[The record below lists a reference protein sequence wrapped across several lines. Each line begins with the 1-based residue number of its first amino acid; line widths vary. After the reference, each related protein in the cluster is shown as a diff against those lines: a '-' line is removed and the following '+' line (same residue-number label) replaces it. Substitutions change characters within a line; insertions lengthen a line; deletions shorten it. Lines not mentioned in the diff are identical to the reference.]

1 MTKNQTDLLEGIPQL
16 LALAGRFE
24 AEGQVNLSKLLEAT
38 VYSRLRRAARQ
49 FQPVI
54 TADNMHIEFDM
65 ALELLKRDDLNPEL
79 LATLELGR
87 RILADEHVPL
97 IQDAPDFFVCRTCGS
112 AAPGQAPDRCPG
124 CGAWTGGFRKFVGTF
139 NGDNTEP
146 LNPLEVVT
154 LLTSNAAALKMLV
167 EGLSQEE
174 MNRRPAEQA
183 WAIHQHVAHFRDAQ
197 ETLETRVNLMLT
209 QDNPELV
216 VVALYDMATEASAS
230 STSDL
235 LADYLDRRTRLVA
248 QLETLPLRDFWRP
261 GWHQEFGSITILR
274 QLAYMANHEQSHF
287 PDIEALRN
295 QILDQR

>member
-1 MTKNQTDLLEGIPQL
+1 MMKNQIDLLEGIPHL

-24 AEGQVNLSKLLEAT
+24 AEGQVNLSKLLEAA
-38 VYSRLRRAARQ
+38 VYACLRRAARQ
-49 FQPVI
+49 SQPEI
-54 TADNMHIEFDM
+54 TAANMHIEFDA
-65 ALELLKRDDLNPEL
+65 ALDLLKRDDLNPQL

-87 RILADEHVPL
+87 SMLADERVPL
-97 IQDAPDFFVCRTCGS
+97 IQDAPDVFVCRTCGS
-112 AAPGQAPDRCPG
+112 AALGRAPERCHG
-124 CGAWTGGFRKFVGTF
+124 CGAWPGGFRKFIGTF

-146 LNPLEVVT
+146 LNPLDVVT
-154 LLTSNAAALKMLV
+154 LLARNAAALKMLV

-183 WAIHQHVAHFRDAQ
+183 WAIHHHVAHFRDAQ

-216 VVALYDMATEASAS
+216 VIALYDMATQGRVS
-230 STSDL
+230 STPDL
-235 LADYLDRRTRLVA
+235 LADYLDRRARLVA
-248 QLETLPLRDFWRP
+248 QLEDMSLKDFWRP
-261 GWHQEFGSITILR
+261 GWHQEFGGITILR

-295 QILDQR
+295 QILHQR